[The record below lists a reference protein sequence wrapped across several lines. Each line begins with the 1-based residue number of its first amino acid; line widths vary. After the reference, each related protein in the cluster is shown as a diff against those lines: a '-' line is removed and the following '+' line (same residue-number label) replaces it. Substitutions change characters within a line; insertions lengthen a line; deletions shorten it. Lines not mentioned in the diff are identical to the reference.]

1 MATTATTTYTFTNFN
16 RVPKPWAGGPILLP
30 DKVSVQVG
38 YASAANLAPKP
49 FSALDAA
56 NSAAGLYSAQNVAA
70 AAASQGAVKTD
81 LSTLR
86 QTVVPINVSENV
98 ALEDPRSI
106 PSPSQQQ
113 GSSSSNVPV
122 WSNRNPR
129 NIYANPVP
137 NYCWTHYHVD
147 FPPTRYEDVDQTP
160 VRIENLPSRGS
171 FRKNPAHQVHVPDRL
186 RLRGGV
192 IEDEDGGVVTEN
204 LHKPSQ
210 EKYNP
215 HFSGSTIQSRSFHIL
230 EENLA
235 AEGDLGPPPTTIDYQ
250 TGELILKRDAPAP
263 APVEAPGV
271 RS

>member
-1 MATTATTTYTFTNFN
+1 MLVNIVFSWE
-16 RVPKPWAGGPILLP
+16 PIQKDILLWE
-30 DKVSVQVG
+30 QRT
-38 YASAANLAPKP
+38 YLP
-49 FSALDAA
+49 FIFL
-56 NSAAGLYSAQNVAA
+56 
-70 AAASQGAVKTD
+70 
-81 LSTLR
+81 
-86 QTVVPINVSENV
+86 ISENV

-186 RLRGGV
+186 RLRL
-192 IEDEDGGVVTEN
+192 EYTE
-204 LHKPSQ
+204 LWCS
-210 EKYNP
+210 
-215 HFSGSTIQSRSFHIL
+215 
-230 EENLA
+230 
-235 AEGDLGPPPTTIDYQ
+235 
-250 TGELILKRDAPAP
+250 
-263 APVEAPGV
+263 
-271 RS
+271 